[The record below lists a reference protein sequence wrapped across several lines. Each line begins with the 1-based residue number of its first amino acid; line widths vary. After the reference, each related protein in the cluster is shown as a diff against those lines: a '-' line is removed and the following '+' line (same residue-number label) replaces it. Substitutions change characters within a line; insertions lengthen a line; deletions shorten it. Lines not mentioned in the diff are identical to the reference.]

1 MKPLFCDPEYPETK
15 ERAKAVIDLLKPMEL
30 TISEVRDILL
40 YIDHTIEKN
49 VVLR

>member
-1 MKPLFCDPEYPETK
+1 MKSLVWDPEYPETK

-49 VVLR
+49 VVMR

>member
-1 MKPLFCDPEYPETK
+1 MVPAIIKTEYPETK
-15 ERAKAVIDLLKPMEL
+15 ERAKAVIELLKPMEL
-30 TISEVRDILL
+30 TVSEVRDILL